1 MRRLISLL
9 SFWLFS
15 VILSFLKHVCPFLFS
30 VPIFE
35 VPLTLVSKGV
45 GNLESLSLQERKV
58 VQAGSEE
65 DATKAL
71 AMIHE
76 QLSTSRFGIR
86 SLDKGRR
93 QQQQQQQQEE
103 EEEEQ
108 EQEQEQPIPKLIII
122 LYSHYWHTVYKV

>member
-1 MRRLISLL
+1 MGRLISLL
-9 SFWLFS
+9 FFWLFS

-35 VPLTLVSKGV
+35 IHLTLVSKGV
-45 GNLESLSLQERKV
+45 GNVESLSLQERKV

-86 SLDKGRR
+86 SLDKG
-93 QQQQQQQQEE
+93 QQQQQQQQQPQRQRQRQQR
-103 EEEEQ
+103 EEEQ
-108 EQEQEQPIPKLIII
+108 EQQQPIPKLRIVLMNLII
-122 LYSHYWHTVYKV
+122 V